1 MHGMTLCVPAEFCT
15 KPVSSTPWPLISAN
29 GYPQRSNTGIRF
41 WRCSEPKL
49 QCNYIHTLAQI
60 VTLPAGTAAIPTA
73 LAHRFNHRH
82 GLSWLSTNLLING
95 KDPASPPKLG
105 WNAIQSQG
113 YSNTQPKLW
122 SLSSEHL
129 LPGRV
134 LLPDKRFSHR
144 NQLKKSLSI
153 SAIKD
158 QEVGAEWWRAVV
170 FHPHETIVLGNCSQL
185 GNLRE
190 DLITTMPGLTGTV
203 LHA

>member
-95 KDPASPPKLG
+95 KDPAGKKVLRGEGPELWLCVAIALG
-105 WNAIQSQG
+105 LNGISSQF
-113 YSNTQPKLW
+113 
-122 SLSSEHL
+122 
-129 LPGRV
+129 GR
-134 LLPDKRFSHR
+134 
-144 NQLKKSLSI
+144 
-153 SAIKD
+153 
-158 QEVGAEWWRAVV
+158 
-170 FHPHETIVLGNCSQL
+170 
-185 GNLRE
+185 
-190 DLITTMPGLTGTV
+190 
-203 LHA
+203 